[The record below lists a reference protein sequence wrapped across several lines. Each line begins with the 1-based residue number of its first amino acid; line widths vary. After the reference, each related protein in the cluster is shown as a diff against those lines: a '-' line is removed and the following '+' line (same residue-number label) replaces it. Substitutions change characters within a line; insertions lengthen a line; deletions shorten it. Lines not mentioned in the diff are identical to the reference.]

1 MSVIAVILLVI
12 TSCILLI
19 PWYNKH
25 RRYIK
30 HLERYPS
37 PPRVPLLGNA
47 LDFRQPTGLIPKLCE
62 YARLYGDIVKIYLGP
77 FPTKLLVSNYELVEQ
92 ILSSHKN
99 LNKGK
104 EYQYLSKWLGRG
116 LLICDGDNRWK
127 SHRKLLL
134 PSFHVQVFQEFLH
147 VFETNAQLLVRKL
160 EQELDSSSFDIQP
173 YIQLCSLD
181 IICEAALGTS
191 IHAQEDGDSDYVK
204 SISTMCTLFIK
215 RSFNPRLRNNFLYKY
230 SDLCREEERAIK
242 ILHRHSNKIIENRK
256 KELQQN
262 APIQDEFRPN
272 KKLTLLDLILAKRND
287 VSTLTDTAI
296 REEIDTFM
304 FAGHD
309 TTAAAMGFT
318 IFSLSENPHIQNNV
332 MDELNAIF
340 AGDVNRAVTLQD
352 INKMRYL
359 EAVIKEALRIYP
371 SVPYYSRTVTEEL
384 NFDGGIIPQGVSL
397 LLNVYGLHHNP
408 EYFPDP
414 EKFLPERFL
423 GDRAPNGLPYSY
435 IPFSAGPRNCI
446 GQKFAML
453 EMKTMLSILLRH
465 YEFLPSTPKH
475 ILSLSAVVVL
485 SSRNGIR
492 VGIRRRI

>member
-12 TSCILLI
+12 TICIVFI

-37 PPRVPLLGNA
+37 PPRVFLLGNA
-47 LDFRQPTGLIPKLCE
+47 LDFRQPTAFIRKFGE
-62 YARLYGDIVKIYLGP
+62 YARLYGDVVKIYVGP
-77 FPTKLLVSNYELVEQ
+77 FPTKLLVSNYKLVEQ
-92 ILSSHKN
+92 VLSSNKN

-116 LLICDGDNRWK
+116 LLICDGDSRWK

-134 PSFHVQVFQEFLH
+134 PSFHVQVFEEFLH
-147 VFETNAQLLVRKL
+147 VFETKTQLLVRKL
-160 EQELDSSSFDIQP
+160 ETELDSSSFDIQP

-230 SDLCREEERAIK
+230 SDVYREEERVIK
-242 ILHRHSNKIIENRK
+242 ILHRHSSEIVERRK
-256 KELQQN
+256 KELQQMELV
-262 APIQDEFRPN
+262 QDEFGLK
-272 KKLTLLDLILAKRND
+272 KKLTLLDLVLVKRND
-287 VSTLTDTAI
+287 VPTLTDIAI

-318 IFSLSENPHIQNNV
+318 IFCLSEYPHIQNKV

-340 AGDVNRAVTLQD
+340 VGDVNRSVTLQD
-352 INKMRYL
+352 INEMRYL

-371 SVPYYSRTVTEEL
+371 PVPYYSRMVTEEL
-384 NFDGGIIPQGVSL
+384 NFGV
-397 LLNVYGLHHNP
+397 LNYTN
-408 EYFPDP
+408 
-414 EKFLPERFL
+414 
-423 GDRAPNGLPYSY
+423 
-435 IPFSAGPRNCI
+435 
-446 GQKFAML
+446 
-453 EMKTMLSILLRH
+453 
-465 YEFLPSTPKH
+465 STFYDN
-475 ILSLSAVVVL
+475 V
-485 SSRNGIR
+485 
-492 VGIRRRI
+492 